1 MTTTDKPPVR
11 SGGMRAVGST
21 AVIKVLVMGLS
32 GVLGILTSRVILHS
46 FGTDAY
52 AQYGLLSSFPTLLPF
67 ADLGIAAV
75 VINEVAGSRA
85 PRTDDRVRRTIVT
98 ALRILMVSGGI
109 MVVVAG
115 VITFFGWWPVLLGK
129 GLVAGGNL
137 TAGLCLVI
145 FGIAVP
151 LTVGQRILVGLKKTN
166 VQVASQAIV
175 APFMLL
181 VISALAML
189 AIPAGSSLSIVSYIG
204 NALLSVLCLWIAARA
219 LSPQIGQA
227 FRLVFK
233 IRSYRSVAV
242 LNLAWPMLVQTLAQ
256 PIAFQTDRILISHV
270 GSSQDLSQYNLASQL
285 FGLVLQT
292 IAAAG
297 VALWPIYAGHRAAGR
312 IESPTRPTFWFLGGG
327 LLVGGLL
334 AVLSPWLVDF
344 IAGGRIEL
352 PPLLLISFVAY
363 VALQAAK
370 YPIGMYMTDKAGLK
384 FQVVPSLLMI
394 PLNLGVSWLLIAP
407 FGAAGPIIGSALTVL
422 LLQVIPNLRYVSR
435 DLARRRA
442 EGRSAAPAS
451 APVDP
456 TAD

>member
-1 MTTTDKPPVR
+1 MTTTETPPVR

-21 AVIKVLVMGLS
+21 AIIKVLVMGLS
-32 GVLGILTSRVILHS
+32 GILGILTSRVILHS

-75 VINEVAGSRA
+75 IINEVAGSKS
-85 PRTDDRVRRTIVT
+85 PRTDDAVRRTIVT
-98 ALRILMVSGGI
+98 ALRTLMISGGI
-109 MVVVAG
+109 MVVVAI
-115 VITFFGWWPVLLGK
+115 VITVFGWWPLLLGK
-129 GLVAGGNL
+129 GLMGGGNL

-189 AIPAGSSLSIVSYIG
+189 AIPAGTFLSIVSYVG
-204 NALLSVLCLWIAARA
+204 NALLSVLCLWIASRA

-233 IRSYRSVAV
+233 VRAYKSVAV
-242 LNLAWPMLVQTLAQ
+242 LGLAWPMLVQTLAQ
-256 PIAFQTDRILISHV
+256 PIAFQTDRILLSHV
-270 GSSQDLSQYNLASQL
+270 GTSHDLAQYNLASQL

-312 IESPTRPTFWFLGGG
+312 IESPTKPTFWFLGEGSRSG
-327 LLVGGLL
+327 DPRAAVSVARRLHRRRQDRAVAGPGDLLRGVRR
-334 AVLSPWLVDF
+334 P
-344 IAGGRIEL
+344 AGGEIPHRHVHDRQGRTEVPGGAEPADDPAQPRRVL
-352 PPLLLISFVAY
+352 APHRPLRCGGPDHRVGSHGPGPP
-363 VALQAAK
+363 
-370 YPIGMYMTDKAGLK
+370 D
-384 FQVVPSLLMI
+384 VPQ
-394 PLNLGVSWLLIAP
+394 PLVRLE
-407 FGAAGPIIGSALTVL
+407 GSRA
-422 LLQVIPNLRYVSR
+422 SS
-435 DLARRRA
+435 RRA
-442 EGRSAAPAS
+442 RC
-451 APVDP
+451 
-456 TAD
+456 

>member
-1 MTTTDKPPVR
+1 MTKTDTPVR
-11 SGGMRAVGST
+11 SGGMRQVGST
-21 AVIKVLVMGLS
+21 AMIKIFVMGLS
-32 GVLGILTSRVILHS
+32 GVLGILTSRVILQS
-46 FGTDAY
+46 FGTEAY

-75 VINEVAGSRA
+75 VINEVAGSRS
-85 PRTDDRVRRTIVT
+85 PRTDDVVRRTIVT

-109 MVVVAG
+109 MIVVAT
-115 VITFFGWWPVLLGK
+115 VITVFGWWPTLLGS
-129 GLVAGGNL
+129 GLMPGGNL

-181 VISALAML
+181 VIGALALLM
-189 AIPAGSSLSIVSYIG
+189 IPAGTFLSVVSYIG

-227 FRLVFK
+227 IRLIFRV
-233 IRSYRSVAV
+233 RAYRGVAV
-242 LNLAWPMLVQTLAQ
+242 LGLAWPMLVQTLAQ
-256 PIAFQTDRILISHV
+256 PIAFQTDRILLSHV
-270 GSSQDLSQYNLASQL
+270 GTSQDLAEYNLSSQL

-312 IESPTRPTFWFLGGG
+312 IASPTKPTFWFLGGG
-327 LLVGGLL
+327 LVVGGAL
-334 AVLSPWLVDF
+334 ALLSPWLVHF
-344 IAGGRIEL
+344 IAGGRIQL
-352 PPLLLISFVAY
+352 SPILLVSFVAY

-384 FQVVPSLLMI
+384 FQVVPSLAMI

-422 LLQVIPNLRYVSR
+422 LLQIIPNLWYVSK

-442 EGRSAAPAS
+442 EQRA
-451 APVDP
+451 APVDE
-456 TAD
+456 TSEAATR